1 MLLGPHCNVVMAQN
15 GNEVASHGDEAFPI
29 RGFDETV
36 STEPGDNVPW
46 HWHADFEAILCVEG
60 EMDVS
65 VGEETI
71 ALAPGDAVFVNANR
85 PHAVETDTTG
95 RLRSVVFGATLVS
108 GARDSAI
115 DLRYVQPVAN
125 ADGLNMLV
133 FHANEAS
140 DSAAVRHL
148 AQAVDALEEEAAGF
162 EICVRDHVSQLML
175 EIWKRAGSS
184 KKEQKQASLSSER
197 AALMSEYIAEHFAEP
212 VAVSDIADAAGV
224 SEREA
229 LRCFTREFGVSPSR
243 YLMMKRLARAA
254 ELLAGTYMPVAEVAR
269 AVGIQSPSNFAQ
281 LFRRDYHCTPREY
294 RTHTRE

>member
-1 MLLGPHCNVVMAQN
+1 MLLRPHCNVVMAQN
-15 GNEVASHGDEAFPI
+15 GNEVASHGDESFPI

-36 STEPGDNVPW
+36 SAEPGDNVPW

-60 EMDVS
+60 GLVVGMGDES
-65 VGEETI
+65 VT
-71 ALAPGDAVFVNANR
+71 LTPGDAVFINANR
-85 PHAVETDTTG
+85 PHAVDAPETG
-95 RLRSVVFGATLVS
+95 RLRSIVFGAMLVS
-108 GARDSAI
+108 GAQDTAI

-125 ADGLNMLV
+125 TDGLNLLV
-133 FHANEAS
+133 FRANEAN

-162 EICVRDHVSQLML
+162 EICVRDHVSRLML
-175 EIWKRAGSS
+175 EVWKRAGIGE
-184 KKEQKQASLSSER
+184 KEQKRGSLSSER
-197 AALMSEYIAEHFAEP
+197 AALMSRYIAEHFAEP
-212 VAVSDIADAAGV
+212 VAVSDIAAAADV

-254 ELLAGTYMPVAEVAR
+254 ELLAGTYMPVSEVAR

-294 RTHTRE
+294 RTRAHK